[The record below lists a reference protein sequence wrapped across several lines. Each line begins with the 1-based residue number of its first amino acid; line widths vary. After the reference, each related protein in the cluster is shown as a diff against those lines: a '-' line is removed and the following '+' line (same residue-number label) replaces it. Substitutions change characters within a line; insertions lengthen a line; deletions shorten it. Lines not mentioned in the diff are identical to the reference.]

1 MQFSLKAKI
10 MLAIFFTNTYNKS
23 IKYGKVKY
31 MAGRKTYTA
40 DEIRQI
46 VKDKKVEFIKLQFC
60 DINGQLKNMSVPAT
74 QLDKV
79 LNNESMLDGSSIKGF
94 RNIETS
100 DMYFYPDL
108 STFTL
113 LPFREDKV
121 AGTNVARIICDI
133 HNPDGTPFEGCPRA
147 NLKRVIKRAKDMGYE
162 MNVGPEAEFFLF
174 KKDENGH
181 PTTQTHDH
189 AGYYEAAPD
198 DMGENIRKEIVRTI
212 TAMGFDVEA
221 SHHEVAD
228 GQHEIDFKYE
238 DALTSADNIITFRYA
253 VKAVASKMGVHA
265 TFMPKPIFGINGSGM
280 HCNLSLFKNGK
291 NTFYDAKRAHG
302 LSETALYAIGGLLDH
317 VRNFTAITNPTVNSY
332 KRIVPGYEAPVY
344 LAWSLANRSA
354 LIRVPAKRGN
364 ATRVELRSPDPSCN
378 PYLALAV
385 ILEAILDGVEK
396 KTKPP
401 LDVDKNIFKMDDKER
416 KRAKIETLPGS
427 LYEALMLMK
436 KNAIVKSA
444 LGEHIFKEF
453 MQSKLKEWEG
463 YRTAVTQYEL
473 DTYLERY

>member
-1 MQFSLKAKI
+1 MTAKKQF
-10 MLAIFFTNTYNKS
+10 TPEE
-23 IKYGKVKY
+23 IKKV
-31 MAGRKTYTA
+31 
-40 DEIRQI
+40 I
-46 VKDKKVEFIKLQFC
+46 KDKKVEFIKLQFC
-60 DINGQLKNMSVPAT
+60 DINGTVKNMSVPVT
-74 QLDKV
+74 QIDKI
-79 LNNESMLDGSSIKGF
+79 LNNEMMLDGSSIKGF

-113 LPFREDKV
+113 LPFREDKTT
-121 AGTNVARIICDI
+121 GTNVARIICDI
-133 HNPDGTPFEGCPRA
+133 HNPDGTPFEGDPRS
-147 NLKRVIKRAKDMGYE
+147 NLKRVMKKAKDLGYE
-162 MNVGPEAEFFLF
+162 MNVGPEAEFFIF
-174 KKDENGH
+174 KKDADGH
-181 PTTQTHDH
+181 PIMETHDR
-189 AGYYEAAPD
+189 AGYYDAAPE
-198 DMGENIRKEIVRTI
+198 DMGENLRKEIVRTI
-212 TAMGFDVEA
+212 TAMGFEVEA

-238 DALTSADNIITFRYA
+238 DALTTADNIMTFRYA
-253 VKAVASKMGVHA
+253 VKAVANRFGVHA

-291 NTFYDAKRAHG
+291 NTFYDSRRAHE

-317 VRNFTAITNPTVNSY
+317 VRSFTAVTNPTVNSY

-385 ILEAILDGVEK
+385 ILESILDGVQK

-427 LYEALMLMK
+427 LHEALMLMK
-436 KNAIVKSA
+436 KSAIVKSA

-473 DTYLERY
+473 DNYLIKY

>member
-1 MQFSLKAKI
+1 MSTKPKYTEEEIKKI
-10 MLAIFFTNTYNKS
+10 
-23 IKYGKVKY
+23 IK
-31 MAGRKTYTA
+31 
-40 DEIRQI
+40 E
-46 VKDKKVEFIKLQFC
+46 KKVEFIKLQFC
-60 DINGQLKNMSVPAT
+60 DINGQVKNMSLPSS
-74 QLDKV
+74 QIDKI
-79 LNNESMLDGSSIKGF
+79 LNNETMLDGSSIKGF

-113 LPFREDKV
+113 LPFREDKTT
-121 AGTNVARIICDI
+121 GTNVARIICDI

-147 NLKRVIKRAKDMGYE
+147 NLKRVMKKAKDLGYE

-174 KKDENGH
+174 KRDANGR
-181 PTTQTHDH
+181 PTMETHDR
-189 AGYYEAAPD
+189 AGYYDVAPD
-198 DMGENIRKEIVRTI
+198 DMGENLRKQIVRTI
-212 TAMGFDVEA
+212 SSMGFEVEA
-221 SHHEVAD
+221 SHHEVAA
-228 GQHEIDFKYE
+228 GQHEIDFKYA

-253 VKAVASKMGVHA
+253 VKAIANLNGSHA

-291 NTFYDAKRAHG
+291 NTFYDAKRAHQ

-317 VRNFTAITNPTVNSY
+317 VRSFTAITNPTVNSY
-332 KRIVPGYEAPVY
+332 KRLVPGYEAPVY

-385 ILEAILDGVEK
+385 ILEAILDGVQK

-401 LDVDKNIFKMDDKER
+401 LDIDKNIFKMDDRER

-427 LYEALMLMK
+427 LYDALMLMK
-436 KNAIVKSA
+436 KSAIVKSA

-453 MQSKLKEWEG
+453 MSSKLIEWDG
-463 YRTAVTQYEL
+463 FRTSVSPYEL
-473 DTYLERY
+473 DLYLERY

>member
-1 MQFSLKAKI
+1 MTEK
-10 MLAIFFTNTYNKS
+10 
-23 IKYGKVKY
+23 
-31 MAGRKTYTA
+31 KTYTTE
-40 DEIRQI
+40 EIKKI
-46 VKDKKVEFIKLQFC
+46 VKEKKVEFIKLQFC
-60 DINGQLKNMSVPAT
+60 DINGQLKNMSIPAT
-74 QLDKV
+74 QLDKA
-79 LNNESMLDGSSIKGF
+79 LNNETMLDGSSIKGF

-113 LPFREDKV
+113 LPFREDKD

-147 NLKRVIKRAKDMGYE
+147 NLKRVIKKAKDMGYE

-212 TAMGFDVEA
+212 TAMGFEVEA

-238 DALTSADNIITFRYA
+238 NALTSADNIVTFRYA
-253 VKAVASKMGVHA
+253 VKAVANKHGVHA

-291 NTFYDAKRAHG
+291 NTFYDSKRAHE

-317 VRNFTAITNPTVNSY
+317 VRNFTAVTNPTVNSY

-354 LIRVPAKRGN
+354 LIRVPAKRKN
-364 ATRVELRSPDPSCN
+364 ATRIELRSPDPSCN

-396 KTKPP
+396 KTNPP

-463 YRTAVTQYEL
+463 YRTAVTKYEL

>member
-1 MQFSLKAKI
+1 MGKNKYSAEDIKKI
-10 MLAIFFTNTYNKS
+10 
-23 IKYGKVKY
+23 IK
-31 MAGRKTYTA
+31 
-40 DEIRQI
+40 E
-46 VKDKKVEFIKLQFC
+46 KKVEFIKLQFC
-60 DINGQLKNMSVPAT
+60 DINGQVKNMSVPSA
-74 QLDKV
+74 QIDKI
-79 LNNESMLDGSSIKGF
+79 LNNETMLDGSSIKGF

-100 DMYFYPDL
+100 DMYFYPDI

-113 LPFREDKV
+113 LPFREDKN

-133 HNPDGTPFEGCPRA
+133 HNPDGTPFEGDPRS
-147 NLKRVIKRAKDMGYE
+147 NLKRVMKKAKDLGYE

-174 KKDENGH
+174 KRDENGR
-181 PTTQTHDH
+181 PTIETHDK
-189 AGYYEAAPD
+189 AGYYDAAPD
-198 DMGENIRKEIVRTI
+198 DMGENLRKQIVRTI
-212 TAMGFDVEA
+212 SSMGFEVEA
-221 SHHEVAD
+221 SHHEVAA

-253 VKAVASKMGVHA
+253 VKAIANLNGAHA
-265 TFMPKPIFGINGSGM
+265 TFMPKPIYGINGSGM

-291 NTFYDAKRAHG
+291 NTFYDAKRAHQ

-332 KRIVPGYEAPVY
+332 KRLVPGYEAPVY

-385 ILEAILDGVEK
+385 ILESIIDGVQK

-401 LDVDKNIFKMDDKER
+401 LDIDKNIFKMDDRER

-436 KNAIVKSA
+436 KSAIVKSA

-453 MQSKLKEWEG
+453 MSSKLIEWDG
-463 YRTAVTQYEL
+463 YRTSVSPYEL
-473 DTYLERY
+473 NLYLERY